1 MNLQELVG
9 YLTDLAQE
17 QPRLRTWDVVSVD
30 CLFREM
36 YLAGAGSEGK
46 YVGLGQQLGPE
57 SPRADS
63 TY

>member
-1 MNLQELVG
+1 MNLEELAG
-9 YLTDLAQE
+9 NLADLMQN
-17 QPRLRTWDVVSVD
+17 QPRLRTWEVVSVD

-46 YVGLGQQLGPE
+46 YFGLGQQLGPE